1 MIPQLPLSLK
11 ARLTFEIVKKQILN
25 LKARLTLEIV
35 RRRRRHLAQTANAN
49 VGFNSFGE
57 HRTFVR
63 CTIFIERL
71 LKMAR
76 SVLESR
82 SLGNTTVPRK
92 VLLALKKRQQ
102 EERAEQ
108 AAAKKKAK
116 QAKREEKKKT
126 KKAIPILILRN
137 SKNSLRFLRGS
148 HEFRSL
154 HSNDGRCNKTYI
166 NEHKFI

>member
-1 MIPQLPLSLK
+1 M
-11 ARLTFEIVKKQILN
+11 N

-63 CTIFIERL
+63 CTNFIERF

-116 QAKREEKKKT
+116 QAKREEKNNNEEG
-126 KKAIPILILRN
+126 N
-137 SKNSLRFLRGS
+137 SDSDS
-148 HEFRSL
+148 
-154 HSNDGRCNKTYI
+154 
-166 NEHKFI
+166 